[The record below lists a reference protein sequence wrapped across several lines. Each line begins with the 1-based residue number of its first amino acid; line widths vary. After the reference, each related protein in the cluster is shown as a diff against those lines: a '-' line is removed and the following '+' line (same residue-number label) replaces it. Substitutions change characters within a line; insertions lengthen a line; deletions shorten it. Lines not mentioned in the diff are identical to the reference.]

1 VSRKKYPNPAFASK
15 LLLLLQNVPFCY
27 YVGKNGSSI
36 KQKKNDKLARDLA
49 GGLEAKK
56 KMLL

>member
-1 VSRKKYPNPAFASK
+1 VPITVIASK

-36 KQKKNDKLARDLA
+36 KQMKNDKLAIDLA

-56 KMLL
+56 MLL